1 MKILITGGT
10 GYLGGKIASSLA
22 DQGHKIAFLVRNS
35 SNLSRLPILRTN
47 SEIGKYSSDAEIRE
61 FVEKIEPQVIMHAA
75 CCYGRSNESC
85 QEIINSNIGLG
96 VSLLDSLTKLNNAV
110 SFVNIT
116 TSLPAEI
123 NFYALTKNE
132 FTNFGKWF
140 CENSQ
145 NKLNFL
151 NIVCEHF
158 YGEGEQDE
166 KFIPSIIK
174 KCLDNAEYIELT
186 LGEQKRDFIYIDDL
200 VNGLLLILSN
210 LDQFTQFQSLEIGS
224 GKPLKIRDVVEKI
237 HILTNSKSILR
248 FGAIPY
254 RLNEIMESK
263 VNLTQLKTLG
273 WSPKID
279 FDTGIQKILG
289 AMV

>member
-1 MKILITGGT
+1 LKILITGGT
-10 GYLGGKIASSLA
+10 GYLGGKVASSLV
-22 DQGHKIAFLVRNS
+22 DEGHTIAFLVRGS
-35 SNLSRLPILRTN
+35 SNLSRLPILRAN
-47 SEIGKYSSDAEIRE
+47 FEIGKYSSDAEIHE
-61 FVEKIEPQVIMHAA
+61 FVEKIKPEVIIHAA
-75 CCYGRSNESC
+75 CCYGRSNESH
-85 QEIINSNIGLG
+85 QEIIHSNISLG
-96 VSLLDSLTKLNNAV
+96 VSLLDSLTRLKDEV
-110 SFVNIT
+110 SFINIS
-116 TSLPAEI
+116 TSLPSGI

-132 FTNFGKWF
+132 FINFGKWF
-140 CENSQ
+140 CEKSQ

-158 YGEGEQDE
+158 YGEGERDE

-174 KCLDNAEYIELT
+174 KCLDNAECIDLT

-200 VNGLLLILSN
+200 INGLLLILSN
-210 LDQFTQFQSLEIGS
+210 LDKFVQFQSLEIGS

-237 HILTNSKSILR
+237 HFLTNSKSILR

-263 VNLTQLKTLG
+263 VNLTKLKTLG

-279 FDTGIQKILG
+279 FDTGIQKVIRT
-289 AMV
+289 MV